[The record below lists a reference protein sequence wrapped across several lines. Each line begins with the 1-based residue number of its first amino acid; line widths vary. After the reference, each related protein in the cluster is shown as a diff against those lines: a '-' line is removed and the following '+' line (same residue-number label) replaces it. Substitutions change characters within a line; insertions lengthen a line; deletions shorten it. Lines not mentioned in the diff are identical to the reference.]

1 MFCLYY
7 PCLARL
13 RVTVTCRMGKGMG
26 SKNWLMKTWCRNVVL
41 SIHCEPSKG
50 LKFEP
55 LNHRK
60 QTWGLKFDTLGGS
73 RPCEISS
80 PFRRSA
86 EISQGWLRVP
96 QRHSRLRYRWEQ
108 LDSSATCQTGN
119 PHFPHPIEVP
129 WMAMKHHDLSSC
141 YEEVAS
147 LKLTA
152 SSHLKMVVS
161 NRNLLFQRSIFRCYV
176 SFREGIS
183 R

>member
-13 RVTVTCRMGKGMG
+13 RGVTFRMGKGMG
-26 SKNWLMKTWCRNVVL
+26 QKIDSWKLDVEMLSFHVL
-41 SIHCEPSKG
+41 SIQCESSKG

-108 LDSSATCQTGN
+108 LDSSATRQTGN

-129 WMAMKHHDLSSC
+129 WMAMKWLMTYHP
-141 YEEVAS
+141 AM
-147 LKLTA
+147 K
-152 SSHLKMVVS
+152 K
-161 NRNLLFQRSIFRCYV
+161 
-176 SFREGIS
+176 
-183 R
+183 